1 MNPVKKF
8 SPEEIVYTL
17 ENGLRVHLEPRQNYH
32 QMAAMITVDFGA
44 RDRDF
49 NWQGQDIHQPAGIA
63 HFLEHRIFKQ
73 SDYDAFTKLSAYGAD
88 TNAFTSQ
95 ARTTYY
101 FNSLAD
107 NQEALNELLSFTQE
121 VFLTEEDVARESH
134 IIMQEADQYA
144 DDPDGQLYR
153 GLMAQLYPQDA
164 LADEIVGDHASLTAI
179 SMADIQTAF
188 DAFYQPQNM
197 DIYIAGAF
205 DVEKTKATIAASL
218 AGQRPFQEVATR
230 LPIKHHESDEEPL
243 FIDIPTN
250 RNKVALGMRWDNKG
264 VLATGKEAL
273 REILAVSLAL
283 DLVFGEFSSTYM
295 DWYNNGLID
304 DNFAVDMEWE
314 RGFAFISVVGDTG
327 EVDEFVGEIKRVL
340 ADLPNQFEV
349 VKESFQ
355 YAKLDALSRA
365 IQRLNFLEGVVTHFE
380 GQTFAESTIADD
392 IKILRELTVDDVANI
407 LAQGPQNK
415 IVEIVAQAN

>member
-17 ENGLRVHLEPRQNYH
+17 PNGLRVHLEPRQNYH

-44 RDRDF
+44 QDRDF
-49 NWQGQDIHQPAGIA
+49 TWQGQEVHQPSGIA
-63 HFLEHRIFKQ
+63 HFLEHRLFKQ
-73 SDYDAFTKLSAYGAD
+73 ADYDAFTKLSGFGAD

-107 NQEALNELLSFTQE
+107 NQDALTELLSFTQE
-121 VFLTEEDVARESH
+121 VYLTPEDVVREAQ

-153 GLMAQLYPQDA
+153 GLMAQLYPQNA
-164 LADEIVGDHASLTAI
+164 LADEIVGDHASLNAI
-179 SMADIQTAF
+179 TMADLQTAF

-205 DVEKTKATIAASL
+205 DVEKTKATIATSL
-218 AGQRPFQEVATR
+218 AGQRPLQEVAVR
-230 LPIKHHESDEEPL
+230 LPKAYVASDEETL
-243 FIDIPTN
+243 VVDIPTN
-250 RNKVALGMRWDNKG
+250 RNKIALGMRWDNEG
-264 VLATGKEAL
+264 TLATGKDAL

-283 DLVFGEFSSTYM
+283 DLVFGEFSPTYM

-327 EVDEFVGEIKRVL
+327 EIDEFTSEIKTVL
-340 ADLPNQFEV
+340 GDLPAHFDK
-349 VKESFQ
+349 VKESFE
-355 YAKLDALSRA
+355 YARMDALSRA

-392 IKILRELTVDDVANI
+392 IKILRDLTVDDVTEI
-407 LAQGPQNK
+407 LSNGPQNK
-415 IVEIVAQAN
+415 IVEIVAYAN

>member
-8 SPEEIVYTL
+8 SPEEIVYAL
-17 ENGLRVHLEPRQNYH
+17 SNGLRVHLEPRENYH

-49 NWQGQDIHQPAGIA
+49 IWQGQEVHQPAGIA

-73 SDYDAFTKLSAYGAD
+73 DGYDAFSKLSGFGAD

-101 FNSLAD
+101 FTSLAN
-107 NQEALNELLSFTQE
+107 NQAALNELLDLTQA
-121 VFLTEEDVARESH
+121 VYLTDEDVDREAH

-153 GLMAQLYPQDA
+153 GLMAQLYPHDA
-164 LADEIVGDHASLTAI
+164 LSDEIVGDHESLEQI
-179 SMADIQTAF
+179 SKSDLELAF
-188 DAFYQPQNM
+188 DAFYQPKNM

-205 DVEKTKATIAASL
+205 DLEQTKETIATSL
-218 AGQRPFQEVATR
+218 AGQRKSEKSATR
-230 LPIKHHESDEEPL
+230 LSIPYHQSNEETL
-243 FIDIPTN
+243 YIDIPTN

-264 VLATGKEAL
+264 VLATGKDAL

-295 DWYNNGLID
+295 DWYNGGLID
-304 DNFAVDMEWE
+304 DNFTVDMEWE
-314 RGFAFISVVGDTG
+314 RGFAFISVVGDTA
-327 EVDEFVGEIKRVL
+327 EVDEFVSEIKSVL
-340 ADLPNQFEV
+340 SHLPAQFEA
-349 VKESFQ
+349 VKESFE
-355 YAKLDALSRA
+355 YAKMDALSRA

-392 IKILRELTVDDVANI
+392 IEILNNLTVEDITEI
-407 LAQGPQNK
+407 LATGPQNP
-415 IVEIVAQAN
+415 IVEIVAYAN

>member
-17 ENGLRVHLEPRQNYH
+17 PNGLRVHLEPRQNYH

-49 NWQGQDIHQPAGIA
+49 TWENEDIHQPAGIA

-73 SDYDAFTKLSAYGAD
+73 ADHDAFTKLSALGAD

-101 FNSLAD
+101 FNSLAN
-107 NQEALNELLSFTQE
+107 NQDALTELLTFTQE
-121 VFLTEEDVARESH
+121 VFLTEEDVAREAQ

-164 LADEIVGDHASLTAI
+164 LADEIVGDHDSLTAI
-179 SMADIQTAF
+179 TVQDLELAF
-188 DAFYQPQNM
+188 NAFYQPENM

-205 DVEKTKATIAASL
+205 DVAQTKATIAASL
-218 AGQRPFQEVATR
+218 AGQRPKQKQATR
-230 LPIKHHESDEEPL
+230 LPISYRPSDERPL
-243 FIDIPTN
+243 LIDIPTN
-250 RNKVALGMRWDNKG
+250 RNKVALGMRWDNG
-264 VLATGKEAL
+264 GNLATGKDAL

-283 DLVFGEFSSTYM
+283 DLVFGEFSPTYM
-295 DWYNNGLID
+295 DWYNDGLID

-327 EVDEFVGEIKRVL
+327 DVPEFVTQIKSVL
-340 ADLPNQFEV
+340 GNLPEQFAALTDA
-349 VKESFQ
+349 FQ
-355 YAKLDALSRA
+355 YAKMDALSRA

-392 IKILRELTVDDVANI
+392 IQILRELTISDVAEI
-407 LAQGPQNK
+407 LEKGPQNTM
-415 IVEIVAQAN
+415 VEIIAHAN

>member
-17 ENGLRVHLEPRQNYH
+17 PNGLRVHLEPRQNYH

-49 NWQGQDIHQPAGIA
+49 TWQGQEMHQPAGIA
-63 HFLEHRIFKQ
+63 HFLEHRIFTQ
-73 SDYDAFTKLSAYGAD
+73 EDHDAFTKLSGFGAD

-101 FNSLAD
+101 FNSLAN
-107 NQEALNELLSFTQE
+107 NQAALDELLTFTQE
-121 VFLTEEDVARESH
+121 IFLTEEDVKRESN

-153 GLMAQLYPQDA
+153 GLMAQLYPNDA
-164 LADEIVGDHASLTAI
+164 LADEIVGDHESLTEI
-179 SMADIQTAF
+179 SMADLTIAF
-188 DAFYQPQNM
+188 NAFYQPQNM
-197 DIYIAGAF
+197 DIYIAGSF
-205 DVEKTKATIAASL
+205 DVELTKQTIANSL
-218 AGQRPFQEVATR
+218 AGQRPHQAMATR
-230 LPIKHHESDEEPL
+230 LPITYSPSDESPL

-250 RNKVALGMRWDNKG
+250 RNKVALGMRWDNEG
-264 VLATGKEAL
+264 VLATGKDAL

-283 DLVFGEFSSTYM
+283 DLVFGEFSPTYM

-327 EVDEFVGEIKRVL
+327 EVADFVSEIKTVL
-340 ADLPNQFEV
+340 SDLPAHFAA
-349 VKESFQ
+349 VKESFN
-355 YAKLDALSRA
+355 YAKMDALSRA

-392 IKILRELTVDDVANI
+392 IEILRNLRVEDVTEI
-407 LAQGPQNK
+407 LADGPRNK
-415 IVEIVAQAN
+415 IVEIIAHAN

>member
-17 ENGLRVHLEPRQNYH
+17 PNGLRVHLEPRQNYH

-49 NWQGQDIHQPAGIA
+49 TWQGQEIHQPAGIA
-63 HFLEHRIFKQ
+63 HFLEHRLFKQ
-73 SDYDAFTKLSAYGAD
+73 ADYDAFTKLSGFGAD

-107 NQEALNELLSFTQE
+107 NQEALDELLSFTQE
-121 VFLTEEDVARESH
+121 VFLTPEDVVRESH

-153 GLMAQLYPQDA
+153 GLMAQLYPHDA
-164 LADEIVGDHASLTAI
+164 LADEIVGDHESLAQIT
-179 SMADIQTAF
+179 MADLATAF
-188 DAFYQPQNM
+188 AAFYQPKNM

-205 DVEKTKATIAASL
+205 DVEKTKATIANSL
-218 AGQRPFQEVATR
+218 AGRRPYQEGAER
-230 LPIKHHESDEEPL
+230 LPIAYQESDTRPL
-243 FIDIPTN
+243 LIDIPTN
-250 RNKVALGMRWDNKG
+250 RNKIALGMRWDTAG
-264 VLATGKEAL
+264 ELATGKAAL

-283 DLVFGEFSSTYM
+283 DLVFGEFSPTYM

-314 RGFAFISVVGDTG
+314 RGFAFISVVGDTS
-327 EVDEFVGEIKRVL
+327 EVTEFIDEIKTVL
-340 ADLPNQFEV
+340 SDLPKHFAA
-349 VKESFQ
+349 VKESFN
-355 YAKLDALSRA
+355 YAKMDALSRA

-392 IKILRELTVDDVANI
+392 IDILRHLTVEDVTAI
-407 LAQGPQNK
+407 LAAGPQNK
-415 IVEIVAQAN
+415 IVEIIAQAN